1 MKSLVQ
7 SSRDL
12 NWYIKELNI
21 MAKKKEVKEKV
32 KKSSPSKEVNAPKAK
47 KQNDQTTALGFE
59 ETLWQAA
66 DKQRGHMDAAVYKH
80 VVLGLVFLKYVSDSF
95 MDRFNELMTEGDGFE
110 EERDAY
116 SEKNV
121 FWVPKSARWDN
132 IKNNAKKPEIGKII
146 DDAMVAIEKEN
157 KSLKGVLQKDYA
169 RPDLDKRMLGE
180 LVDLISKIG
189 LGDKESKQ
197 KDVLGRVYEY
207 FLGKFASAEGKLGGQ
222 FYTPACIVKLLVEM
236 IEPTKGR
243 IYDPCCGSGGMFVQ
257 SLKFI
262 DAHGGKRGQL
272 SIFGQESN
280 PTTWKLAKMNLAI
293 RGMEGNLGEMNA
305 DTFHN
310 NQHKDLKADYIL
322 ANPPFNISDWGGDRL
337 KEDQRWKY
345 GIPSE
350 GNANYAWLQHM
361 IHHLAPH
368 GYAGIVLANGSL
380 SSNQSSEGEIRKKL
394 IEADLVDCI
403 VSLPGQ
409 LFYTTQIP
417 ASLWFLARTKKKN
430 GFRDRQKE
438 VLFID
443 CRKMGT
449 MVSRVQ
455 RELTE
460 DEIQNV
466 IAKTYHAWRG
476 EKDAGSYEDKAGF
489 CKAVKIEEI
498 EKNSWVLMPGRY
510 VGTEEI
516 VEEGAPFEERIV
528 NLKNTLHQLFEKSN
542 LLQKTINSSLEV
554 FE

>member
-1 MKSLVQ
+1 
-7 SSRDL
+7 
-12 NWYIKELNI
+12 
-21 MAKKKEVKEKV
+21 MAKKASAKAIQKIPAKVPKKEK
-32 KKSSPSKEVNAPKAK
+32 PA
-47 KQNDQTTALGFE
+47 NDQTTALGFE
-59 ETLWQAA
+59 EQLWLTA
-66 DKQRGHMDAAVYKH
+66 DKLRSHMDAAVYKH

-95 MDRFNELMTEGDGFE
+95 MERYNELLAEGDDFQ

-121 FWVPKSARWDN
+121 FWVPKSARWEN
-132 IKNNAKKPEIGKII
+132 IQNNAKKPDIGKII
-146 DDAMVAIEKEN
+146 DDAMVSIEKEN

-222 FYTPACIVKLLVEM
+222 FYTPGCIVKLLVEM
-236 IEPTKGR
+236 TEPMKGR

-257 SLKFI
+257 SLKFL
-262 DAHGGKRGQL
+262 DAHGGKKGQL

-293 RGMEGNLGEMNA
+293 RGLEGNLGEMNA

-310 NQHKDLKADYIL
+310 DQHKDLKADYIL

-337 KEDQRWKY
+337 KDDIRWKY
-345 GIPSE
+345 GAPSE

-361 IHHLAPH
+361 IHHLSPH
-368 GYAGIVLANGSL
+368 GHAGIVLANGSL
-380 SSNQSSEGEIRKKL
+380 SSNQSAEGEIRRKMV
-394 IEADLVDCI
+394 EADLVDCI

-417 ASLWFLARTKKKN
+417 ASLWFLARSKKKN

-438 VLFID
+438 ILFID
-443 CRKMGT
+443 CRKMGS

-455 RELTE
+455 RELTDE
-460 DEIQNV
+460 DVKEV
-466 IAKTYHAWRG
+466 GRLYHAWRG
-476 EKDAGSYEDKAGF
+476 EKDAGKYEDKAGF

-498 EKNSWVLMPGRY
+498 EKNGWVLTPGRY
-510 VGTEEI
+510 VGAEEI
-516 VEEGAPFEERIV
+516 VDDGAPFEERIGA
-528 NLKNTLHQLFEKSN
+528 LKSALTVQFKKSKELQDLIEKTLSGF
-542 LLQKTINSSLEV
+542 
-554 FE
+554 

>member
-1 MKSLVQ
+1 
-7 SSRDL
+7 
-12 NWYIKELNI
+12 
-21 MAKKKEVKEKV
+21 MAKILKKTSSEKTEKIKKE
-32 KKSSPSKEVNAPKAK
+32 KKTNE
-47 KQNDQTTALGFE
+47 QTTALGFE
-59 ETLWQAA
+59 EQLWLAA
-66 DKQRGHMDAAVYKH
+66 DKLRTHMDAAVYKH

-95 MDRFNELMTEGDGFE
+95 MDRFNELLAEGDGFE

-116 SEKNV
+116 TEKNV
-121 FWVPKSARWDN
+121 FWVPKTARWEN
-132 IKNNAKKPEIGKII
+132 IKNNARKSEIGKMI
-146 DDAMVAIEKEN
+146 DTAMESIEKEN
-157 KSLKGVLQKDYA
+157 KILKGVLQKDYA
-169 RPDLDKRMLGE
+169 RPDLDKKMLGE

-197 KDVLGRVYEY
+197 KDILGRVYEY

-236 IEPTKGR
+236 IEPIKGR

-257 SLKFI
+257 SEKFLE
-262 DAHGGKRGQL
+262 AHGGKRGQL

-280 PTTWKLAKMNLAI
+280 STTWKLAKMNLAI
-293 RGMEGNLGEMNA
+293 RGIEGNLGEMNA
-305 DTFHN
+305 DSFHN

-337 KEDQRWKY
+337 KDDIRWKF
-345 GIPSE
+345 GVPSE

-361 IHHLAPH
+361 IHHLSPH

-394 IEADLVDCI
+394 IEGDIVDCI

-417 ASLWFLARTKKKN
+417 ASLWFLTRSKKKN

-438 VLFID
+438 ILFID

-449 MVSRVQ
+449 MLSRVQ
-455 RELTE
+455 RELTD
-460 DEIQNV
+460 DEIKNI

-476 EKDAGSYEDKAGF
+476 EKDAGKYEDKAGF
-489 CKAVKIEEI
+489 CKAVMIDEI
-498 EKNSWVLMPGRY
+498 EKHGWVLTPGRY
-510 VGTEEI
+510 VGAEDVIDDGES
-516 VEEGAPFEERIV
+516 FEDKMLSLTKLLKEQFSQSRLLENQIKE
-528 NLKNTLHQLFEKSN
+528 NLKSIGFD
-542 LLQKTINSSLEV
+542 I
-554 FE
+554 

>member
-1 MKSLVQ
+1 
-7 SSRDL
+7 
-12 NWYIKELNI
+12 
-21 MAKKKEVKEKV
+21 MAKKSATKV
-32 KKSSPSKEVNAPKAK
+32 PKIKTPPKAQK
-47 KQNDQTTALGFE
+47 PTSKDQTTALGFE
-59 ETLWQAA
+59 EQLWLAA
-66 DKQRGHMDAAVYKH
+66 DKLRSHMDAAVYKH

-95 MDRFNELMTEGDGFE
+95 MERYNELLAEGEGFE

-121 FWVPKSARWDN
+121 FWVPKNARWEN

-146 DDAMVAIEKEN
+146 DDAMVSIEKEN
-157 KSLKGVLQKDYA
+157 KTLKGVLQKDYA

-189 LGDKESKQ
+189 LGDRESKQ

-222 FYTPACIVKLLVEM
+222 FYTPGCIVKLLVEM
-236 IEPTKGR
+236 IEPMKGR

-257 SLKFI
+257 SLKFL
-262 DAHGGKRGQL
+262 DAHGGKKGQL

-293 RGMEGNLGEMNA
+293 RGLEGNLGEMNA
-305 DTFHN
+305 DSFHN
-310 NQHKDLKADYIL
+310 DQHKDLKADYIL

-337 KEDQRWKY
+337 KDDARWKY

-361 IHHLAPH
+361 IHHLSPH

-380 SSNQSSEGEIRKKL
+380 SSNQSSEGEIRRKL

-417 ASLWFLARTKKKN
+417 ASLWFLARSKKKN

-443 CRKMGT
+443 CRKMGS

-455 RELTE
+455 RELTDE
-460 DEIQNV
+460 DVKEV
-466 IAKTYHAWRG
+466 GRLYHAWRG
-476 EKDAGSYEDKAGF
+476 EKDAGKYEDKAGF

-498 EKNSWVLMPGRY
+498 EKNGWVLTPGRY
-510 VGTEEI
+510 VGAEE
-516 VEEGAPFEERIV
+516 VVDDGAPFEERIAELRDQLLTKFKE
-528 NLKNTLHQLFEKSN
+528 NSKLEDKIKAILSGLTLN
-542 LLQKTINSSLEV
+542 GN
-554 FE
+554 

>member
-1 MKSLVQ
+1 
-7 SSRDL
+7 
-12 NWYIKELNI
+12 
-21 MAKKKEVKEKV
+21 MAKKATKKTTEAKTEKT
-32 KKSSPSKEVNAPKAK
+32 PKARTTK
-47 KQNDQTTALGFE
+47 SNGTTALGFE
-59 ETLWQAA
+59 ETLWSAA
-66 DKQRGHMDAAVYKH
+66 DKLRGHMDAAVYKH

-95 MDRFNELMTEGDGFE
+95 MDRFNELVAEGDGFE

-132 IKNNAKKPEIGKII
+132 IKNNAKKSDIGKII
-146 DDAMVAIEKEN
+146 DDAMVSIEKEN
-157 KSLKGVLQKDYA
+157 KTLKGVLQKDYA

-257 SLKFI
+257 SEKFLE
-262 DAHGGKRGQL
+262 AHGGKRGQL

-293 RGMEGNLGEMNA
+293 RGLEGNLGEMNA
-305 DTFHN
+305 DSFHN
-310 NQHKDLKADYIL
+310 DQHKDLKADYIL

-380 SSNQSSEGEIRKKL
+380 SSNQSSEGEIRQKL

-455 RELTE
+455 RELTD

-476 EKDAGSYEDKAGF
+476 EKDAGDYEDKAGF

-498 EKNSWVLMPGRY
+498 EKNGWVLTPGRY
-510 VGTEEI
+510 VGAEEI
-516 VEEGAPFEERIV
+516 IDDGAPFEERFTSLKG
-528 NLKNTLHQLFEKSN
+528 NLFSQFKKSN
-542 LLQKTINSSLEV
+542 ELAIEIKTLLEGVND
-554 FE
+554 

>member
-1 MKSLVQ
+1 
-7 SSRDL
+7 
-12 NWYIKELNI
+12 
-21 MAKKKEVKEKV
+21 MAKKKDTKIQKSKIAQT
-32 KKSSPSKEVNAPKAK
+32 KKSVVKTEARASKK
-47 KQNDQTTALGFE
+47 DQTTALGFE
-59 ETLWQAA
+59 DQLWLAA
-66 DKQRGHMDAAVYKH
+66 DKLRGHMDAAVYKH
-80 VVLGLVFLKYVSDSF
+80 TVLGLVFLKYVSDAF
-95 MDRFNELMTEGDGFE
+95 MERYDELLSEGAGFE

-116 SEKNV
+116 AEKSV
-121 FWVPKSARWDN
+121 FWVPKNARWEN
-132 IKNNAKKPEIGKII
+132 IKNNAKKSEIGKII
-146 DDAMVAIEKEN
+146 DDAMVLIEKEN
-157 KSLKGVLQKDYA
+157 KTLKGVLQKEYA

-236 IEPTKGR
+236 IEPLKGR

-257 SLKFI
+257 SLKFL

-310 NQHKDLKADYIL
+310 DQHKDLKADYIL

-337 KEDQRWKY
+337 KEDVRWKY
-345 GIPSE
+345 GVPSE

-361 IHHLAPH
+361 IHHLTPH
-368 GYAGIVLANGSL
+368 GYAGIVLSNGSL
-380 SSNQSSEGEIRKKL
+380 SSNQSSEGEIRKRM
-394 IEADLVDCI
+394 IEEDIVDCI

-417 ASLWFLARTKKKN
+417 ASLWFLARSKKKN

-443 CRKMGT
+443 CRKMGVMT
-449 MVSRVQ
+449 SKVTK
-455 RELTE
+455 ELTD
-460 DEIQNV
+460 DEVNKIGR
-466 IAKTYHAWRG
+466 IYHAWRG
-476 EKDAGSYEDKAGF
+476 ESDSGKYEDKAGF
-489 CKAVKIEEI
+489 SKAIKISEI
-498 EKNSWVLMPGRY
+498 EKNGWVLTPSRY
-510 VGTEEI
+510 VGAEEVEIDDVGFESRFKSLSSQLLSQFENSKIVQEKITNLVTEI
-516 VEEGAPFEERIV
+516 LR
-528 NLKNTLHQLFEKSN
+528 
-542 LLQKTINSSLEV
+542 
-554 FE
+554 

>member
-1 MKSLVQ
+1 MAEHQ
-7 SSRDL
+7 S
-12 NWYIKELNI
+12 IKEI
-21 MAKKKEVKEKV
+21 GGFMAKKTAV
-32 KKSSPSKEVNAPKAK
+32 KKTKKSTTSKNVKTK
-47 KQNDQTTALGFE
+47 GTTALGFE

-66 DKQRGHMDAAVYKH
+66 DKLRGHMDAAVYKH
-80 VVLGLVFLKYVSDSF
+80 TVLGLVFLKYVSDSF
-95 MDRFNELMTEGDGFE
+95 MDRFNELIAEGDGFE

-116 SEKNV
+116 TEQNV

-207 FLGKFASAEGKLGGQ
+207 FLGKFASAEGRLGGQ
-222 FYTPACIVKLLVEM
+222 FYTPSCIVKLLVEM
-236 IEPTKGR
+236 IQPMKGR

-257 SLKFI
+257 SEKFLE
-262 DAHGGKRGQL
+262 AHGGKRGQL

-293 RGMEGNLGEMNA
+293 RGLEGNLGEMNA

-361 IHHLAPH
+361 IHHMAPH

-438 VLFID
+438 TLFID
-443 CRKMGT
+443 CRKMGK

-455 RELTE
+455 RELTD

-476 EKDAGSYEDKAGF
+476 EKDAGAYEDKAGF
-489 CKAVKIEEI
+489 CKAVKIQEI
-498 EKNSWVLMPGRY
+498 EKNGWVLTPGRY
-510 VGTEEI
+510 VGAEEVI
-516 VEEGAPFEERIV
+516 DDEASFEEKIMLLKQ
-528 NLKNTLHQLFEKSN
+528 NLTEQFSISEK
-542 LLQKTINSSLEV
+542 LQKNILEV
-554 FE
+554 LNDL

>member
-1 MKSLVQ
+1 MAEHQ
-7 SSRDL
+7 S
-12 NWYIKELNI
+12 IKEI
-21 MAKKKEVKEKV
+21 GGFMARKAAV
-32 KKSSPSKEVNAPKAK
+32 KKTKKSTASKSVKTK
-47 KQNDQTTALGFE
+47 GTTALGFE

-66 DKQRGHMDAAVYKH
+66 DKLRGHMDAAVYKH
-80 VVLGLVFLKYVSDSF
+80 TVLGLVFLKYVSDSF
-95 MDRFNELMTEGDGFE
+95 MDRFNELSAEGDGFE

-116 SEKNV
+116 TEKNV

-222 FYTPACIVKLLVEM
+222 FYTPSCIVKLLVEM
-236 IEPTKGR
+236 IQPMKGR

-257 SLKFI
+257 SEKFLE
-262 DAHGGKRGQL
+262 AHGGKRGQL

-293 RGMEGNLGEMNA
+293 RGLEGNLGEMNA

-361 IHHLAPH
+361 IHHMAPH

-380 SSNQSSEGEIRKKL
+380 SSNQSSEGEIRRKL

-438 VLFID
+438 TLFID
-443 CRKMGT
+443 CRKMGK

-455 RELTE
+455 RELTDE
-460 DEIQNV
+460 EIQNV

-476 EKDAGSYEDKAGF
+476 GKDAGAYEDKAGF
-489 CKAVKIEEI
+489 CKAVKIDEI
-498 EKNSWVLMPGRY
+498 EKNGWVLTPGRY
-510 VGTEEI
+510 VGAEEVI
-516 VEEGAPFEERIV
+516 DDNAPFEERFNSLKSALIGHFQKSQ
-528 NLKNTLHQLFEKSN
+528 NLAIEIKTLLDGAHE
-542 LLQKTINSSLEV
+542 
-554 FE
+554 

>member
-1 MKSLVQ
+1 MAKASKKK
-7 SSRDL
+7 
-12 NWYIKELNI
+12 IKEK
-21 MAKKKEVKEKV
+21 AV
-32 KKSSPSKEVNAPKAK
+32 KKSVPVPAKKAPKTK
-47 KQNDQTTALGFE
+47 KQNDQTTGLNFE
-59 ETLWQAA
+59 EQLWLAA
-66 DKQRGHMDAAVYKH
+66 DKLRTHMDAAVYKH
-80 VVLGLVFLKYVSDSF
+80 VVLGLIFLKYVSDSF
-95 MDRFNELMTEGDGFE
+95 KERFDELVTEGDGFE

-121 FWVPKSARWDN
+121 FWVPKSARWEN
-132 IKNNAKKPEIGKII
+132 IKNNARKPEIGKII
-146 DDAMVAIEKEN
+146 DSAMESIEKEN

-169 RPDLDKRMLGE
+169 RPDLDKTMLGE

-236 IEPTKGR
+236 IEPMKGR

-257 SLKFI
+257 SEKFLET
-262 DAHGGKRGQL
+262 HGGKRGQL

-293 RGMEGNLGEMNA
+293 RGLEGSLGEMNA
-305 DTFHN
+305 DSFHN
-310 NQHKDLKADYIL
+310 DQHKDLKADFIL

-337 KEDQRWKY
+337 KDDVRWKF
-345 GIPSE
+345 GTPPE

-361 IHHLAPH
+361 IHHLSPH

-394 IEADLVDCI
+394 IEGDVVDCV
-403 VSLPGQ
+403 VSLPSQ
-409 LFYTTQIP
+409 LFYTTTIP
-417 ASLWFLARTKKKN
+417 ASLWFLARSKKKN

-438 VLFID
+438 ILFID
-443 CRKMGT
+443 CRKMGQ

-455 RELTE
+455 RELTD
-460 DEIQNV
+460 DEIKNV

-476 EKDAGSYEDKAGF
+476 ENGTGKYEDKAGF
-489 CKAVKIEEI
+489 CKAVKIDEV
-498 EKNSWVLMPGRY
+498 EKNGWVLTPGRY
-510 VGTEEI
+510 VGAEEVI
-516 VEEGAPFEERIV
+516 DEDAPFEERFN
-528 NLKNTLHQLFEKSN
+528 NLKKLLSEQLKTSN
-542 LLQKTINSSLEV
+542 DLGNAIMERLNAI
-554 FE
+554 

>member
-1 MKSLVQ
+1 
-7 SSRDL
+7 
-12 NWYIKELNI
+12 
-21 MAKKKEVKEKV
+21 MAKKKEVKEKN
-32 KKSSPSKEVNAPKAK
+32 KKETTQKTEIVSKLI

-59 ETLWQAA
+59 EQLWLTA
-66 DKQRGHMDAAVYKH
+66 DKLRTHMDAAVYKH
-80 VVLGLVFLKYVSDSF
+80 VVLGLIFLKYVSDSF
-95 MDRFNELMTEGDGFE
+95 MDRYNELVTEADGFE

-121 FWVPKSARWDN
+121 FWVPKNARWEN
-132 IKNNAKKPEIGKII
+132 IKNNARKAEIGKII
-146 DDAMVAIEKEN
+146 DSAMENIEKEN
-157 KSLKGVLQKDYA
+157 KTLKGVLQKDYA
-169 RPDLDKRMLGE
+169 RPDLDKTMLGE
-180 LVDLISKIG
+180 LVDLISNIG

-257 SLKFI
+257 SLKFL

-310 NQHKDLKADYIL
+310 DQHKDLKADYIL

-337 KEDQRWKY
+337 KDDQRWKY

-350 GNANYAWLQHM
+350 SNANYAWLQHM
-361 IHHLAPH
+361 IHHLSPN

-380 SSNQSSEGEIRKKL
+380 SSNQSSEGEIRQKL
-394 IEADLVDCI
+394 VEADLVDCI

-417 ASLWFLARTKKKN
+417 ASLWFLARSKKKN

-455 RELTE
+455 RELTDAE
-460 DEIQNV
+460 VKNV

-476 EKDAGSYEDKAGF
+476 EKDAGPYEDKAGF
-489 CKAVKIEEI
+489 CKAVKVEEI
-498 EKNSWVLMPGRY
+498 EKNGWVLTPGRY
-510 VGTEEI
+510 VGLEEK
-516 VEEGAPFEERIV
+516 ESGNEDFENQMKKLIS
-528 NLKNTLHQLFEKSN
+528 TTQSM
-542 LLQKTINSSLEV
+542 LLRSENINKEISTMLSKIGSLNG
-554 FE
+554 

>member
-1 MKSLVQ
+1 M
-7 SSRDL
+7 RI
-12 NWYIKELNI
+12 N
-21 MAKKKEVKEKV
+21 MAKKTKTPTKAKAEPTPKAEKRT
-32 KKSSPSKEVNAPKAK
+32 KAK

-59 ETLWQAA
+59 DQLWLAA
-66 DKQRGHMDAAVYKH
+66 DKLRGHMDAAVYKH
-80 VVLGLVFLKYVSDSF
+80 TVLGLVFLKYVSDSF
-95 MDRFNELMTEGDGFE
+95 MDRFNELPEDE
-110 EERDAY
+110 QEERDAY
-116 SEKNV
+116 AEKNV
-121 FWVPKSARWDN
+121 FWVPKSARWEN

-146 DDAMVAIEKEN
+146 DDAMVTIEKEN
-157 KSLKGVLQKDYA
+157 KTLKGVLQKDYA

-243 IYDPCCGSGGMFVQ
+243 IYDPACGSGGMFVQ
-257 SLKFI
+257 SLKFL

-310 NQHKDLKADYIL
+310 DQHKDLKADYIL

-337 KEDQRWKY
+337 KEDVRWKY
-345 GIPSE
+345 GVPSE

-368 GYAGIVLANGSL
+368 GYAGVVLANGSL
-380 SSNQSSEGEIRKKL
+380 SSNQSSEGEIRKKM
-394 IEADLVDCI
+394 IEEDIVDCI

-417 ASLWFLARTKKKN
+417 ASLWFLARSKKKN
-430 GFRDRQKE
+430 GFRDRQNE

-443 CRKMGT
+443 CRKMGIMT
-449 MVSRVQ
+449 SRVNK
-455 RELTE
+455 ELTD
-460 DEIQNV
+460 DEVKEIGRV
-466 IAKTYHAWRG
+466 YHAWRG
-476 EKDAGSYEDKAGF
+476 EKDAGKYEDKAGF
-489 CKAVKIEEI
+489 CKAVKIDEI
-498 EKNSWVLMPGRY
+498 EKNGWVLTPGRY
-510 VGTEEI
+510 VGAEEVI
-516 VEEGAPFEERIV
+516 DDGAPFEERLTLLGKKLRQQLTIGSELNKKIV
-528 NLKNTLHQLFEKSN
+528 
-542 LLQKTINSSLEV
+542 EV
-554 FE
+554 LGKLGV

>member
-1 MKSLVQ
+1 
-7 SSRDL
+7 
-12 NWYIKELNI
+12 
-21 MAKKKEVKEKV
+21 MAKK
-32 KKSSPSKEVNAPKAK
+32 SKLTVTPDSKNGTKG
-47 KQNDQTTALGFE
+47 DYLTSVGLE

-95 MDRFNELMTEGDGFE
+95 MDRFDELVAEGDDFE

-116 SEKNV
+116 SEMNV

-132 IKNNAKKPEIGKII
+132 IRNNAKKPEIGKII
-146 DDAMVAIEKEN
+146 DDAMVSIEKEN

-189 LGDKESKQ
+189 LGDKQSKQ

-236 IEPTKGR
+236 IEPMKGR

-257 SLKFI
+257 SEKFLE
-262 DAHGGKRGQL
+262 AHGGKRGQL

-293 RGMEGNLGEMNA
+293 RGLEGNLGEMNA
-305 DTFHN
+305 DSFHN
-310 NQHKDLKADYIL
+310 DQHKDLKADYIL

-345 GIPSE
+345 GAPPE
-350 GNANYAWLQHM
+350 GNANYAWLQH
-361 IHHLAPH
+361 IIYHLAPH
-368 GYAGIVLANGSL
+368 GYAGVVLANGSL
-380 SSNQSSEGEIRKKL
+380 STNQSNEGVIRQRL
-394 IEADLVDCI
+394 IEVDLVDCI

-430 GFRDRQKE
+430 GARDRQNE

-443 CRKMGT
+443 CRKMGSL
-449 MVSRVQ
+449 VSRVQ
-455 RELTE
+455 RELTT
-460 DEIQNV
+460 DEIAMV
-466 IAKTYHAWRG
+466 VRTYNAWRG
-476 EKDAGSYEDKAGF
+476 KKEAGTYKDEPGY
-489 CKAVKIEEI
+489 CKAVKTDEI
-498 EKNSWVLMPGRY
+498 RKNGWVLTPGRY
-510 VGTEEI
+510 VGSEEVTDDGVSFESNLSELSQKLKKNFSVATELYKKIETI
-516 VEEGAPFEERIV
+516 LSG
-528 NLKNTLHQLFEKSN
+528 FEK
-542 LLQKTINSSLEV
+542 
-554 FE
+554 

>member
-1 MKSLVQ
+1 
-7 SSRDL
+7 
-12 NWYIKELNI
+12 
-21 MAKKKEVKEKV
+21 MAKKSTSSSAKTSKTSS
-32 KKSSPSKEVNAPKAK
+32 KKNA
-47 KQNDQTTALGFE
+47 TVELGFE
-59 ETLWQAA
+59 EKLWQAA
-66 DKQRGHMDAAVYKH
+66 DKLRAHMDAAVYKH

-95 MDRFNELMTEGDGFE
+95 MERYNQLLAEGDAFE

-116 SEKNV
+116 TEKNI
-121 FWVPKSARWDN
+121 FWVPKTARWDN
-132 IKNNAKKPEIGKII
+132 IKHNAKKPEIGKLI

-157 KSLKGVLQKDYA
+157 KTLKGVLQKDYA
-169 RPDLDKRMLGE
+169 RPDLNKQMLGE

-236 IEPTKGR
+236 IEPMKGR

-257 SLKFI
+257 SEKFLE
-262 DAHGGKRGQL
+262 AHGGKRGQL

-293 RGMEGNLGEMNA
+293 RGLEGNLGEMNA

-310 NQHKDLKADYIL
+310 DQHKDLKADFIL
-322 ANPPFNISDWGGDRL
+322 ANPPFNVSDWGGDRL
-337 KEDQRWKY
+337 ENDVRWKY

-350 GNANYAWLQHM
+350 GNANYAWLSHM

-368 GYAGIVLANGSL
+368 GYAGVVLANGSL

-417 ASLWFLARTKKKN
+417 ASLWFLARTKNKN
-430 GFRDRQKE
+430 GFRQRNKE
-438 VLFID
+438 TLFID
-443 CRKMGT
+443 CRKMGK

-455 RELTE
+455 RELTD

-476 EKDAGSYEDKAGF
+476 EKDAGKYEDKAGF

-498 EKNSWVLMPGRY
+498 EKNGWVLTPGRY
-510 VGTEEI
+510 VGSEEI
-516 VEEGAPFEERIV
+516 EDDGVPFEERIKILKI
-528 NLKNTLHQLFEKSN
+528 NLQGQFKKSEE
-542 LLQKTINSSLEV
+542 LSKLILNSLKD
-554 FE
+554 F